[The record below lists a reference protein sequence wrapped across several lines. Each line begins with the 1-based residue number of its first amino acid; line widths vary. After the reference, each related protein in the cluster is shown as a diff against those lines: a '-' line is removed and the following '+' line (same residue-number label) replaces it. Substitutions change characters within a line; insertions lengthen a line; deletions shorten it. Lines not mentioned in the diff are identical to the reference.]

1 MSTQNEVGLP
11 AMALWTRFGMLKKY
25 QYLPSKNQMFIIGA
39 KKVSASEP
47 IEPILIFAGLN
58 SKPMLSFNNTEVA
71 FSGKTQ
77 NDLNRSYW
85 LFKMVSNS
93 GFVNLGKSLTTFAL
107 KTHLPIKGMIK
118 ATIFKQFC
126 GGETIQECDRTISEL
141 SKFNIGTI
149 LDYSVEGKET
159 EKDFDACTTETIATI
174 TKARSNYSIPFCVFK
189 VTGLARFDLLEK
201 VSIGYNG
208 LNAEEQKEYGRVQL
222 RVSTICKA
230 AHDAGVPIFI
240 DAEESWIQPAIDNL
254 ANQMMVLYNTQKAI
268 VYNTFQLYRK
278 DRLSYLKHSF
288 KLATDGNYLLGA
300 KLVRGA
306 YMEKERARAVEK
318 GYPSP
323 IHDTKQHT
331 DIDYD
336 AAILFCTENLDRIA
350 ICAGTH
356 NENSSMKLAEVMQ
369 KKNIPADTK
378 HIYFSQL
385 LGMSDHISYNLANAG
400 YNVAKYV
407 PYGPVREVLP
417 YLIRRAQE
425 NTSVKGQTG
434 RELGLIIKEK
444 ERRKATAA

>member
-1 MSTQNEVGLP
+1 
-11 AMALWTRFGMLKKY
+11 
-25 QYLPSKNQMFIIGA
+25 
-39 KKVSASEP
+39 
-47 IEPILIFAGLN
+47 
-58 SKPMLSFNNTEVA
+58 MLSFENTEVA
-71 FSGKTQ
+71 FSGKSK

-107 KTHLPIKGMIK
+107 KTHLPIKGLIK
-118 ATIFKQFC
+118 STIFKQFC
-126 GGETIQECDRTISEL
+126 GGETIEECNKTIAEL
-141 SKFNIGTI
+141 EKFHIGTI

-159 EKDFDACTTETIATI
+159 ENDFDSCMKETIATI
-174 TKARSNYSIPFCVFK
+174 TKAKSSTSIPFSVFK

-201 VSIGYNG
+201 VSNN
-208 LNAEEQKEYGRVQL
+208 LSALTPEEQKEYGRVQL

-230 AHDAGVPIFI
+230 AFEAGIPLFI

-254 ANQMMVLYNTQKAI
+254 ANQMMVLYNTEKAI
-268 VYNTFQLYRK
+268 VYNTYQLYRK
-278 DRLSYLKHSF
+278 DRLAYLKHSF
-288 KLATDGNYLLGA
+288 KLASEGSYFLGA

-306 YMEKERARAVEK
+306 YMEKERARAAEK

-323 IHDTKQHT
+323 IHDTKQHS

-336 AAILFCTENLDRIA
+336 AAIVFCTEHLDRISV
-350 ICAGTH
+350 CAGTH
-356 NENSSMKLAEVMQ
+356 NEASSMKLAELMQ
-369 KKNIPADTK
+369 KKNIQPSDR

-434 RELGLIIKEK
+434 RELSLIIKEK
-444 ERRKATAA
+444 ERRSKS